1 MIDNIGHQGF
11 YKITKRYKDGK
22 IEVEVKNAI
31 TSLAV
36 NKYVKA
42 LTGVSTDLEIK
53 YLAIG
58 NGNKAIDNADQ
69 LLDNEIFRT
78 FYQFRTETAN
88 NELTVEF
95 TITDA
100 EAVGQ
105 WEELGIFVGSS
116 ATGTADTG
124 LMLSR
129 VLYSDEKTNLEEITI
144 QYISR
149 FLRV

>member
-1 MIDNIGHQGF
+1 MIDNIGHQGI

-22 IEVEVKNAI
+22 IETEVKNAI

-42 LTGVSTDLEIK
+42 LTGVATDLEIK

-58 NGNKAIDNADQ
+58 NGNKVIDNADQ
-69 LLDNEIFRT
+69 ALDNEIFRT

-105 WEELGIFVGSS
+105 WEELGIFVGST